1 MVKRPLSL
9 NGRMNKAL
17 WWTFT
22 RRMGVVDGMIARKM
36 WLVLMATMIMLGIS
50 QSARAGGPIETNIFA
65 VQGVDADVTDKDAT
79 TAKNLA
85 LVQVQMKAIVMLAA
99 KLGTPE
105 LATEIAKLDQKDVL
119 PLLKS
124 LSIEQESTG
133 PGHYIGRF
141 TVRFLPTKIRALFE
155 KYGVNVVVELQA
167 TPMLILPL
175 WKTADGTKLWEDN
188 LWLAA
193 WRNLHAEQSSVPL
206 IVPIGDAEDA
216 SAVTAQDVLNLN
228 PLKLEVLR
236 RRYDVRTILVAVGEP
251 AEGNGIHAVMTG
263 DSELGTMKFDKVY
276 TADGATLE
284 ASAALAVSRFH
295 AVMVDKFKSDKDRL
309 AAQAQAEK
317 DQTEAN
323 ASHSIPV
330 SVPFTSPSEW
340 NGIRSRILATPG
352 VIGVDVSTLAGNG
365 AVVRLMYVGSLE
377 YALGSMQASGLQMS
391 QIGGTWVIQPIF

>member
-9 NGRMNKAL
+9 NGCWNKAL

-22 RRMGVVDGMIARKM
+22 RRNGAVGGMILRKL
-36 WLVLMATMIMLGIS
+36 WQVLMATMIMLGPIP
-50 QSARAGGPIETNIFA
+50 AALAAGPIETNIFA
-65 VQGVDADVTDKDAT
+65 VQGVDVDVTDKDAT

-85 LVQVQMKAIVMLAA
+85 LVQVQMKAIVMLAG

-105 LATEIAKLDQKDVL
+105 LSAEIARLEDKDVL

-133 PGHYIGRF
+133 PGRYIGRF

-155 KYGVNVVVELQA
+155 KYGVNVVVPEQA

-175 WKTADGTKLWEDN
+175 WKTADGIKLWEDN
-188 LWLAA
+188 LWLAS
-193 WRNLHAEQSSVPL
+193 WRNLHAEQSQVPL
-206 IVPIGDAEDA
+206 IVPIGDAEDSA
-216 SAVTAQDVLNLN
+216 AVTAKDVLDLN
-228 PLKLEVLR
+228 PIKLEVLR
-236 RRYDVRTILVAVGEP
+236 RRYDVRTILVAVGEAAP
-251 AEGNGIHAVMTG
+251 GSGIHAVMTG
-263 DSELGTMKFDKVY
+263 ESELGTMKFDKIY

-284 ASAALAVSRFH
+284 ASAALAVARIH
-295 AVMVDKFKSDKDRL
+295 AVMIDKFKSDKDRL
-309 AAQAQAEK
+309 AAQAQAAK
-317 DQTEAN
+317 DQQQAN
-323 ASHSIPV
+323 ASHSVPV

-365 AVVRLMYVGSLE
+365 AVVRLMYVGNLE
-377 YALGSMQASGLQMS
+377 DALSSMQATGLQMS
-391 QIGGTWVIQPIF
+391 QIGGTWVIQPTF